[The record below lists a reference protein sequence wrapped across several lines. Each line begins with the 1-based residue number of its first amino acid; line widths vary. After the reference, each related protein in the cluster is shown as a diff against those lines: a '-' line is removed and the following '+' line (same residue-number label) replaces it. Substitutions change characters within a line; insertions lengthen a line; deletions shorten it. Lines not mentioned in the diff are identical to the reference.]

1 MQSVLLFLLHDG
13 PGPEE
18 CKELELWDN
27 LILRI
32 YKAKYRKERDEP
44 TKSSCIISAIFL
56 TIVYKQAGVQ
66 CQHAGVEVVIAGLA
80 LNMGFGHQMIS
91 SPHYCYQASSIC
103 WGYFDW

>member
-13 PGPEE
+13 PGPNE

-32 YKAKYRKERDEP
+32 YKAKYRKEKDVP
-44 TKSSCIISAIFL
+44 TASSCIISAIFL

-66 CQHAGVEVVIAGLA
+66 CQHASVESVIAGLA
-80 LNMGFGHQMIS
+80 QNMGFGHQMIS
-91 SPHYCYQASSIC
+91 WLLFCCQGIVDLL
-103 WGYFDW
+103 GVF